1 MSQFRQ
7 LIVGILRLE
16 LALRN
21 ALSSCYQGPP
31 SPLRPVSPWQYGG
44 GLLRLPSYCQSGGST
59 QSTSTPTI
67 PALSASLRAPPH
79 TMGKVL
85 NRQPF
90 KSLYL
95 VYVATSLVF
104 VKLPIWTLYYL
115 PRSTRPRRAWSLKR
129 TLIVRTIQTLFATG
143 RTVDMRGGAKP
154 AVADKLDDADKVLR
168 DANAKSAW
176 IEPIPEELF
185 CGELRRYA
193 EITGVAPVRIPGYWM
208 LKKGEG
214 NMEFVANYYCSR
226 LDRDGKADG
235 RHRQLPA
242 RLLEHS
248 KTILRTFAVDYRL
261 AASAPRPQINAFPAA
276 LLDCL
281 AGYYYLVQE
290 AGFEPQNVII
300 AGGLRGREHGAR
312 DRAAPRREPAPVAAA
327 ARAARARASTT
338 RNSPTDIFGAPPPGE
353 LFAKYS
359 VVSYLGALPLEEADT
374 SRYISPMSL
383 HVKPGPEGL
392 CKGFPESYIVAG
404 GAERIMDDSVVLK
417 ERMDADGVKA
427 VLDIP
432 PDAVH
437 DFVVFTWH
445 EPERTETLQRISEW
459 IDSM

>member
-1 MSQFRQ
+1 
-7 LIVGILRLE
+7 
-16 LALRN
+16 
-21 ALSSCYQGPP
+21 
-31 SPLRPVSPWQYGG
+31 
-44 GLLRLPSYCQSGGST
+44 
-59 QSTSTPTI
+59 
-67 PALSASLRAPPH
+67 
-79 TMGKVL
+79 MGKVL

-208 LKKGEG
+208 LKKGYEWTSHKAMPG
-214 NMEFVANYYCSR
+214 EKTVLHFHGGAFTIGTARPTDVTANFPR
-226 LDRDGKADG
+226 G
-235 RHRQLPA
+235 
-242 RLLEHS
+242 LLEHS

-300 AGGLRGREHGAR
+300 AGDSAGANMALAIVRHLVENPHPSLPPPGRLVLVSACLDLMVSRCGPE
-312 DRAAPRREPAPVAAA
+312 
-327 ARAARARASTT
+327 ASTT

>member
-1 MSQFRQ
+1 
-7 LIVGILRLE
+7 
-16 LALRN
+16 
-21 ALSSCYQGPP
+21 
-31 SPLRPVSPWQYGG
+31 
-44 GLLRLPSYCQSGGST
+44 
-59 QSTSTPTI
+59 
-67 PALSASLRAPPH
+67 
-79 TMGKVL
+79 MGKIL
-85 NRQPF
+85 NRQPL
-90 KSLYL
+90 KALYL

-104 VKLPIWTLYYL
+104 VKLPFWTLYYL
-115 PRSTRPRRAWSLKR
+115 PRSTRPRRAWTLKR

-143 RTVDMRGGAKP
+143 RNVDMRGGPKP
-154 AVADKLDDADKVLR
+154 AVAAKLDDDDKVLR
-168 DANAKSAW
+168 DAHAKSAW

-185 CGELRRYA
+185 CGELKRYA
-193 EITGVAPVRIPGYWM
+193 EITGVEPVRIPGYWL
-208 LKKGEG
+208 LKKGYEWTSHRAMPG
-214 NMEFVANYYCSR
+214 EKTVLHFHGGAFTIGTARPTDVTANFTR
-226 LDRDGKADG
+226 G
-235 RHRQLPA
+235 
-242 RLLEHS
+242 LLEHS
-248 KTILRTFAVDYRL
+248 ETISRTFAVDYRL

-281 AGYYYLVQE
+281 AGYWYLVQE
-290 AGFEPQNVII
+290 AGFAPQNVII
-300 AGGLRGREHGAR
+300 AGDSAGANMALAIVRHLVENPHPALPPPGGLVLASACLDLMVSRCGPE
-312 DRAAPRREPAPVAAA
+312 
-327 ARAARARASTT
+327 ASTT

-404 GAERIMDDSVVLK
+404 GAERIMDDSVALK

-445 EPERTETLQRISEW
+445 EPERTETLKRIAGW
-459 IDSM
+459 IDSK